1 MLTEAKIKEYLSR
14 LALSRLRILN
24 DHGFYGLLLMHMKFG
39 LEETCPTA
47 YTDGYKIVF
56 GTKFLDK
63 ITNKEIDF
71 VMMHEIMHVVLKHCF
86 RGNNYDP
93 FTFNIAC
100 DIVVNSNILKSNNM
114 DFDSISVGND
124 ESMHLAPD
132 KKEGYEY
139 TAEEVYEMLKKQTL
153 HKKIVGS
160 TDGNE
165 GKVPTGCDNLDLDSI
180 SAGFSDDHSKWV
192 SDNGEG
198 QKTDDWDQR
207 LINAINLSKNRGSE
221 IPNAALRAYDL
232 LTNSVVDWRLLLKE
246 FISFDITDYSFTPP
260 DKRYSDYDFY
270 LPDYNEESETTNI
283 NVLFEIDTSGSITD
297 KLLGYAY
304 SEIKGAIEEFNGG
317 IKGWLGF
324 YDTRAYD
331 ITPFSNVDDVLKI
344 KPIGGG
350 GTDCSSIFKSLDKFK
365 EKAGSIDAIIII
377 TDGYD
382 EFPKESV
389 RENIPV
395 FWLITNNEITPPWG
409 VIARIIHK

>member
-1 MLTEAKIKEYLSR
+1 MLTEAKKKEYLTR
-14 LALSRLRILN
+14 LVLSRLRILN
-24 DHGFYGLLLMHMKFG
+24 DHGFYGLLLMHMRFG
-39 LEETCPTA
+39 IEETCPTA

-56 GTKFLDK
+56 GTKFLDELS
-63 ITNKEIDF
+63 NKEIDF

-86 RGNNYDP
+86 RGNNYNP
-93 FTFNIAC
+93 TLFNIAC
-100 DIVVNSNILKSNNM
+100 DIVVNSNILKSYDM
-114 DFDSISVGND
+114 DYSSITVGND
-124 ESMHLAPD
+124 VSMHLAPD

-180 SAGFSDDHSKWV
+180 SAGLIDDHSKWV
-192 SDNGEG
+192 SDSGEG

-246 FISFDITDYSFTPP
+246 FITFDVTDYSFTPP

-270 LPDYNEESETTNI
+270 LPDYNAESETTNI
-283 NVLFEIDTSGSITD
+283 NVLFEVDTSGSVTN

-304 SEIKGAIEEFNGG
+304 SEIKGAIEEFNGS

-395 FWLITNNEITPPWG
+395 FWLITNNEVTPPWG
-409 VIARIIHK
+409 VVARIIHK